1 MLGVRQKAYGI
12 ERLCDVIGIES
23 SFSAAGTGRI
33 SSVKQFGDAIK
44 SEIPEKKITCRS
56 LKLFRRVFRSVLH
69 FLIPLFSSEKI
80 SKILLMLWH
89 RWEKV
94 KGLGSRV
101 FHIEQTML
109 RGVKK

>member
-44 SEIPEKKITCRS
+44 SEIPEKK
-56 LKLFRRVFRSVLH
+56 LRVVVRNCSDEFFVVSCI
-69 FLIPLFSSEKI
+69 F
-80 SKILLMLWH
+80 
-89 RWEKV
+89 
-94 KGLGSRV
+94 
-101 FHIEQTML
+101 
-109 RGVKK
+109 